1 MLLFSLQCVNKRK
14 RLIKVNNIYVRID
27 NRVYDTK
34 LGKCKTM
41 LYRCIK
47 KIKIEKIPNGKMF
60 LIPQNYQNKII
71 KRKINKFID
80 REKNMNI
87 IYSEEIADDLKWKK
101 GLTNFDG
108 KMLMKRMVFQILD
121 YIYSANGS
129 NKALDDIYIFVNK
142 YSKENLYII
151 DRLVYVFKNVNIITA
166 NISKFKILERKY
178 EKNNILI
185 TVLNNKRKSAK
196 MAETIVNIDF
206 DNDDFKKYV
215 INNNAIVIN
224 INKEKICFFNNFNGI
239 IINDFNIEINQNLKS
254 YIKEFYGNINL
265 KTFIESITENI
276 FNDNFDLIISDYN
289 IKINELIG
297 IRGTIDMQE
306 FTRNYK
312 MKKYA

>member
-276 FNDNFDLIISDYN
+276 FNDNFDLIISDCN

>member
-1 MLLFSLQCVNKRK
+1 M
-14 RLIKVNNIYVRID
+14 NNIYVRID